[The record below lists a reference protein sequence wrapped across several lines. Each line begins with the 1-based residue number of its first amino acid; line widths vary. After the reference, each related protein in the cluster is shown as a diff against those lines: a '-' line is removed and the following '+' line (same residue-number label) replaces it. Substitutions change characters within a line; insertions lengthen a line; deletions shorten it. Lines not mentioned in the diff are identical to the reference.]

1 MDEREFLVKNGNE
14 FSIDDLYLQN
24 NKKINQQIRE
34 VIPGIRA
41 YGNQYFQSKMV
52 PSLNVLLHEFHVK
65 RAQDLAWLEAKTGT
79 FVNPNDLRL
88 EELRQICLKHG
99 INSPILGE

>member
-1 MDEREFLVKNGNE
+1 MPHGMDEREFLVKNGNE

-65 RAQDLAWLEAKTGT
+65 RA
-79 FVNPNDLRL
+79 
-88 EELRQICLKHG
+88 
-99 INSPILGE
+99 